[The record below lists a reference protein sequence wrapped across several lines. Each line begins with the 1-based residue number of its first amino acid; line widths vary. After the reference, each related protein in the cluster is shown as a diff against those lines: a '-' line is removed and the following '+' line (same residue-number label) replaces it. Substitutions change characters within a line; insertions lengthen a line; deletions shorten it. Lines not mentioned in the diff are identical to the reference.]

1 MEGLLNEWMVLAR
14 HGRRVHDEA
23 AGYFRKWVNA
33 SMISSIILGSTSL
46 LLNVVLGAI
55 NPAHLVIMHI
65 SHIFLGM
72 TGLSATVIMTLS
84 K

>member
-1 MEGLLNEWMVLAR
+1 
-14 HGRRVHDEA
+14 
-23 AGYFRKWVNA
+23 
-33 SMISSIILGSTSL
+33 L